1 MENDLRTLLVV
12 DDAPSVREMVR
23 LVLSLDGYR
32 VIEAS
37 DGLEALEQLEQ
48 EEVDLVL
55 SDINMPRLDG
65 QGLVR
70 ALRQRPTPQANR
82 LPIIMLSTVR
92 REERPP
98 MDVQGWLL
106 KPFNRH
112 QLLEAVNQQ
121 LGLSVSAQPNLF
133 ELPERLTANEVAP
146 LQTALLDW
154 MDQQGPTTR
163 AHALSLLAHRVRE
176 VDAAGVQ
183 LLAALATS
191 VTRRGWVWQMLA
203 PSDDLTRACQ
213 LMGFNDWV
221 SSGPEGK
228 A

>member
-1 MENDLRTLLVV
+1 MDNDLRTLLVV

-48 EEVDLVL
+48 EEVDLVI
-55 SDINMPRLDG
+55 SDMNMPRLDG

-70 ALRQRPTPQANR
+70 ALRQRPSALASR

-92 REERPP
+92 REQLPP
-98 MDVQGWLL
+98 LDVQGWLH
-106 KPFNRH
+106 KPFNRQ

-121 LGLSVSAQPNLF
+121 LGLAVSAQPNLF
-133 ELPERLTANEVAP
+133 ELPERLVVGEAP
-146 LQTALLDW
+146 KLQTALLDW
-154 MDQQGPTTR
+154 LDSQGPTTR

-176 VDAAGVQ
+176 VDAAGIQ
-183 LLAALATS
+183 LLAALTS
-191 VTRRGWVWQMLA
+191 SIARRGWVWQLLSPSEELA
-203 PSDDLTRACQ
+203 QACRLVGFGDWLASGHSGRA
-213 LMGFNDWV
+213 
-221 SSGPEGK
+221 
-228 A
+228 